1 VIVDARGD
9 GDGVG
14 EDVVATVPGLEPVA
28 DDEAEL
34 HGGVVREDVGAGD
47 VDELV
52 LDGID
57 VVEPGPPVEF
67 KAAAYRISDG
77 TGIRRGRLN
86 LRKQQHE
93 TLLENDGVSLA
104 AVYELDED
112 DLEAADQDD
121 DLPLEVLGLLAVPAD
136 RVETE
141 YRSDWYPLEG
151 PRYDYTQLR
160 WSKLPFNGSLAA
172 ETDHEH
178 GN

>member
-1 VIVDARGD
+1 MIVDSRELGD
-9 GDGVG
+9 
-14 EDVVATVPGLEPVA
+14 DVVATVPGLEPVS
-28 DDEAEL
+28 DDEAEWHDGIL
-34 HGGVVREDVGAGD
+34 DEDLRAGD

-57 VVEPGPPVEF
+57 VVEAGTPIEF

-93 TLLENDGVSLA
+93 TLLENDGVYLA

-112 DLEAADQDD
+112 ELEAADQDD
-121 DLPLEVLGLLAVPAD
+121 ELPLEVLGLLAVPAE